1 MNLFGMLEM
10 SGSALG
16 AERQRAE
23 VVASNMANAQTTRT
37 AAGGPY
43 RRQMV
48 VFQSQRVPRFSLAL
62 AGFHRETSSAVRVA
76 AVAYLGIAFDCSL
89 VSAEH
94 LTYREFLQRL
104 PETPYLASCDLL
116 PMGAVAVQQLDL
128 SVAFPVIDLLL
139 GGEGKGG
146 DLGREITEIE
156 EQILESVMRII
167 CRELQTSW
175 QAIGL
180 EFKFGQRQ
188 TVAHA
193 ECLMVPEEKNLCLSL
208 EVKMEETRGTLNL
221 AVPAIVSNALLRKI
235 SSDLSYQR
243 PRSPVEARRRIE
255 KRLLECSFRVDLST
269 PDLPLFLQD
278 LADLTP
284 GTVLSF
290 PRSPFAPAVLAVDG
304 VRLCSAMPV
313 RVNARRGARVLS
325 VEPVPA
331 PTGEL

>member
-1 MNLFGMLEM
+1 MDKVLNQEEIDAM
-10 SGSALG
+10 
-16 AERQRAE
+16 
-23 VVASNMANAQTTRT
+23 
-37 AAGGPY
+37 
-43 RRQMV
+43 
-48 VFQSQRVPRFSLAL
+48 
-62 AGFHRETSSAVRVA
+62 VRVA
-76 AVAYLGIAFDCSL
+76 RGGQPSTSQPVQQVVQPWDIRQAGQIGSEQMRAINQLHEVFARNLTSSVGAYLGIAFDCSL

-116 PMGAVAVQQLDL
+116 PVGAVSVLQLDL

-193 ECLMVPEEKNLCLSL
+193 ERLMVPEEKNLCLSL

-235 SSDLSYQR
+235 SADLSYQR
-243 PRSPVEARRRIE
+243 PRGPVEARRRIE
-255 KRLLECSFRVDLST
+255 KRLLEASFRVELST

-278 LADLTP
+278 LAGLTP
-284 GTVLSF
+284 NRVLSF

-313 RVNARRGARVLS
+313 RVNSRRAARVLS
-325 VEPVPA
+325 LEPIPTPA
-331 PTGEL
+331 GEL

>member
-1 MNLFGMLEM
+1 MDKVLNQEEIDAM
-10 SGSALG
+10 
-16 AERQRAE
+16 
-23 VVASNMANAQTTRT
+23 
-37 AAGGPY
+37 
-43 RRQMV
+43 
-48 VFQSQRVPRFSLAL
+48 
-62 AGFHRETSSAVRVA
+62 VRVA
-76 AVAYLGIAFDCSL
+76 RGGQPSTSQPVQQVVQPWDIRQAGQIGSEQMRAINQLHEVFARNLTSSVGAYLGIAFDCSL

-116 PMGAVAVQQLDL
+116 PVGAVSVLQLDL

-167 CRELQTSW
+167 CRELQTGW

-193 ECLMVPEEKNLCLSL
+193 ERLMVPEEKNLCLSL

-235 SSDLSYQR
+235 SADLSYQR
-243 PRSPVEARRRIE
+243 PRGPVEARRRIE
-255 KRLLECSFRVDLST
+255 KRLLEASFHVELST

-278 LADLTP
+278 LAGLTP
-284 GTVLSF
+284 NTVLSF

-313 RVNARRGARVLS
+313 RVNSRRAARVLS
-325 VEPVPA
+325 LEPIPTPA
-331 PTGEL
+331 GEL

>member
-1 MNLFGMLEM
+1 MISAATPSTNSPILEVRGLSRSFG
-10 SGSALG
+10 G
-16 AERQRAE
+16 
-23 VVASNMANAQTTRT
+23 
-37 AAGGPY
+37 
-43 RRQMV
+43 
-48 VFQSQRVPRFSLAL
+48 
-62 AGFHRETSSAVRVA
+62 VRV
-76 AVAYLGIAFDCSL
+76 I
-89 VSAEH
+89 E
-94 LTYREFLQRL
+94 
-104 PETPYLASCDLL
+104 
-116 PMGAVAVQQLDL
+116 QLDL

-175 QAIGL
+175 QAIAL

-193 ECLMVPEEKNLCLSL
+193 ERLMVPEEKNLCLSL

-235 SSDLSYQR
+235 SADLSYQR

-255 KRLLECSFRVDLST
+255 KRLLDASFRVELST

-278 LADLTP
+278 LAGLTP

-290 PRSPFAPAVLAVDG
+290 PRSPFAPALLAVDG

-313 RVNARRGARVLS
+313 RVNSRRAARVLS
-325 VEPVPA
+325 LEPIPTPA
-331 PTGEL
+331 GEL

>member
-1 MNLFGMLEM
+1 MDKVLNQEEIDAM
-10 SGSALG
+10 
-16 AERQRAE
+16 
-23 VVASNMANAQTTRT
+23 
-37 AAGGPY
+37 
-43 RRQMV
+43 
-48 VFQSQRVPRFSLAL
+48 
-62 AGFHRETSSAVRVA
+62 VRVA
-76 AVAYLGIAFDCSL
+76 RGGQAGATSPARQVVQPWDIRQAGQIGSEQMRAINQLHEVFARNLTTSVGAYLGIAFDCSL

-116 PMGAVAVQQLDL
+116 PMGAVAVLQLDL

-175 QAIGL
+175 QAIAL

-188 TVAHA
+188 TVALA
-193 ECLMVPEEKNLCLSL
+193 ERLMVPEEKNLCLSL

-235 SSDLSYQR
+235 SADLSYQR

-255 KRLLECSFRVDLST
+255 KRLLDASFRVELST

-278 LADLTP
+278 LAGLMP

-290 PRSPFAPAVLAVDG
+290 PRSPFAPADLAVDG

-313 RVNARRGARVLS
+313 RVNSRRAARVLS
-325 VEPVPA
+325 LEPIPIPA
-331 PTGEL
+331 GEL

>member
-1 MNLFGMLEM
+1 MDKVLNQEEIDAM
-10 SGSALG
+10 
-16 AERQRAE
+16 
-23 VVASNMANAQTTRT
+23 
-37 AAGGPY
+37 
-43 RRQMV
+43 
-48 VFQSQRVPRFSLAL
+48 
-62 AGFHRETSSAVRVA
+62 VRVA
-76 AVAYLGIAFDCSL
+76 RGGQSASQPAQQIVQPWDIRQAGQIGSEQMRAINQLHEVFARNLTASVGAYLGIAFDCSL

-193 ECLMVPEEKNLCLSL
+193 ERLMVPEEKNLCLSL

-269 PDLPLFLQD
+269 PGLPLFLQ
-278 LADLTP
+278 
-284 GTVLSF
+284 
-290 PRSPFAPAVLAVDG
+290 
-304 VRLCSAMPV
+304 
-313 RVNARRGARVLS
+313 
-325 VEPVPA
+325 
-331 PTGEL
+331 

>member
-1 MNLFGMLEM
+1 MDKVLNQEEIDAM
-10 SGSALG
+10 
-16 AERQRAE
+16 
-23 VVASNMANAQTTRT
+23 
-37 AAGGPY
+37 
-43 RRQMV
+43 
-48 VFQSQRVPRFSLAL
+48 
-62 AGFHRETSSAVRVA
+62 VRVA
-76 AVAYLGIAFDCSL
+76 RGGQPSRSQSVQQVVQPWDIRQAGQIGSEQMRAINQLHEVFARNLTTSVGAYLGIAFDCSL

-116 PMGAVAVQQLDL
+116 PVGAVSVLQLDL

-175 QAIGL
+175 QAIAL

-193 ECLMVPEEKNLCLSL
+193 ERLMVPEEKNLCLSL
-208 EVKMEETRGTLNL
+208 EVRMEETRGTLNL

-235 SSDLSYQR
+235 SADLSYQR
-243 PRSPVEARRRIE
+243 PRGPVEARHRIE
-255 KRLLECSFRVDLST
+255 KRLLDAAFRVELST

-278 LADLTP
+278 LADLAP

-313 RVNARRGARVLS
+313 RVNSRRAARVLS
-325 VEPVPA
+325 LEPIPTPA
-331 PTGEL
+331 SEL